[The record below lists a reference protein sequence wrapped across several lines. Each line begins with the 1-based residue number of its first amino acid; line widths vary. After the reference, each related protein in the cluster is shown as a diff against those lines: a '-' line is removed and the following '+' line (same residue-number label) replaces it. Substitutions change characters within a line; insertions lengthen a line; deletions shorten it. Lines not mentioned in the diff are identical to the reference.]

1 MHALNDDSCALSGR
15 VTLARHLMCGAR
27 HMAEGTSVFGARPM
41 ARRACPEGATGL
53 SPGFQPWEPNTPR
66 RRALKGRQI
75 EFTGNTEIGSNGR
88 PSPLRTPILRDNGY
102 EIHPVPCRPFRAS
115 HSFWAFPGSK
125 RWVESFCSFG
135 AGPSGRGLVALNTYK
150 PWTKLWWPFGPQRSA
165 NKLHWCIL
173 LMICSST
180 FCLMDRAI
188 AQGAAN
194 YRLAPNDLLN
204 VTVYDEPDL
213 TAQVRLA
220 GDGTA
225 IFPLVGSVPLGGKTI
240 PQATAILRER
250 YLAGYLVNPQVSLII
265 QTYAKRSF
273 TVLGQVQRPG
283 SYEIVGDE
291 TIPLLQAV
299 GMAGGY
305 TRIADPG
312 NITVRRTESGK
323 EQVMRFNGKRMAK
336 GYPSLDLVVRPGD
349 VITVGESIF

>member
-1 MHALNDDSCALSGR
+1 MFKKIPWLILVAICLVCFSFEEKALSQS
-15 VTLARHLMCGAR
+15 
-27 HMAEGTSVFGARPM
+27 AE
-41 ARRACPEGATGL
+41 
-53 SPGFQPWEPNTPR
+53 
-66 RRALKGRQI
+66 
-75 EFTGNTEIGSNGR
+75 
-88 PSPLRTPILRDNGY
+88 
-102 EIHPVPCRPFRAS
+102 
-115 HSFWAFPGSK
+115 
-125 RWVESFCSFG
+125 
-135 AGPSGRGLVALNTYK
+135 
-150 PWTKLWWPFGPQRSA
+150 
-165 NKLHWCIL
+165 
-173 LMICSST
+173 
-180 FCLMDRAI
+180 
-188 AQGAAN
+188 N

-220 GDGTA
+220 ADGTA

-240 PQATAILRER
+240 PQATALLRER
-250 YLAGYLVNPQVSLII
+250 YLAGYLVNPQVSVII

-291 TIPLLQAV
+291 SIPLLQAV

-312 NITVRRTESGK
+312 NITVRRTELGK

-336 GYPSLDLVVRPGD
+336 GDPSPDLVIRPGD